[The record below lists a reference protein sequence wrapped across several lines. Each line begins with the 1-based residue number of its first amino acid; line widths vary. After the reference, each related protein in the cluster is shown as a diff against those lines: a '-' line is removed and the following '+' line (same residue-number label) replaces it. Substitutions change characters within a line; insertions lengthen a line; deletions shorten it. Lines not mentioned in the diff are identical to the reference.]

1 MFGNFT
7 EEARKVLVMAKKEMT
22 SLKHPYVGSE
32 HLLLAILKKDNIVS
46 EKLKDYNLDYNRM
59 REEIINTI
67 GIGKRES
74 EWFLYTPLLKRVIE
88 NAIVDSKENNN
99 GEVKIEHLFSS
110 LLEEG
115 EGVAIRIMLSMNI
128 DIDELY
134 NDFVIQISTPKKK
147 KNKKKLLLEELGVD
161 LTKKAMEGKLD
172 PVIGREVEIKRILE
186 VLSRRT
192 KNNPILIGEAG
203 VGKTAIVEELS
214 RLIVSGDVPMSLRNK
229 RIISLDMATA
239 VAGTKYR
246 GEFEDRIRKILKE
259 IESNDDI
266 ILFIDEIHTLV
277 TASKNGDVDFLNMLK
292 PGLDRGDI
300 KIIGATTTQE
310 FEENLLKDKAFL
322 RRFERI
328 EVAEP
333 DQETTVK
340 ILMGTTKKIEKSTG
354 VRWPYTN
361 WVLEN
366 VCKFIVDMT
375 SEYKRVYENNSRY
388 PDVSLALLS
397 KCFTYARFENSD
409 IVTFK
414 HIYAAIKN
422 CNSVYPD
429 VVQKELVKFKEEFKE
444 FLEKEKVE
452 L

>member
-1 MFGNFT
+1 MDNNDFMEYNPSPFSNRFSMLNT
-7 EEARKVLVMAKKEMT
+7 YAEDLSKKE
-22 SLKHPYVGSE
+22 YVTNP
-32 HLLLAILKKDNIVS
+32 AIA
-46 EKLKDYNLDYNRM
+46 
-59 REEIINTI
+59 REEEI
-67 GIGKRES
+67 
-74 EWFLYTPLLKRVIE
+74 
-88 NAIVDSKENNN
+88 
-99 GEVKIEHLFSS
+99 
-110 LLEEG
+110 
-115 EGVAIRIMLSMNI
+115 
-128 DIDELY
+128 
-134 NDFVIQISTPKKK
+134 
-147 KNKKKLLLEELGVD
+147 KKLILVLLSPEKSAV
-161 LTKKAMEGKLD
+161 LTGK
-172 PVIGREVEIKRILE
+172 PGI
-186 VLSRRT
+186 
-192 KNNPILIGEAG
+192 
-203 VGKTAIVEELS
+203 GKTAIVEGLNY
-214 RLIVSGDVPMSLRNK
+214 LIQRKEVPNALLNTKIYKINTSSL
-229 RIISLDMATA
+229 L
-239 VAGTKYR
+239 GTYTND
-246 GEFEDRIRKILKE
+246 GVEDSKLQLLINE
-259 IESNDDI
+259 IMGKKDI

-429 VVQKELVKFKEEFKE
+429 VVQKELVKFKETFKE

>member
-1 MFGNFT
+1 MDNNDFMEYNPSPFSNRFSMLNT
-7 EEARKVLVMAKKEMT
+7 YAEDLSKKEYIT
-22 SLKHPYVGSE
+22 NP
-32 HLLLAILKKDNIVS
+32 AIA
-46 EKLKDYNLDYNRM
+46 
-59 REEIINTI
+59 REEEI
-67 GIGKRES
+67 
-74 EWFLYTPLLKRVIE
+74 
-88 NAIVDSKENNN
+88 
-99 GEVKIEHLFSS
+99 
-110 LLEEG
+110 
-115 EGVAIRIMLSMNI
+115 
-128 DIDELY
+128 
-134 NDFVIQISTPKKK
+134 
-147 KNKKKLLLEELGVD
+147 KKLILVLLSPEKSAV
-161 LTKKAMEGKLD
+161 LTGK
-172 PVIGREVEIKRILE
+172 PGI
-186 VLSRRT
+186 
-192 KNNPILIGEAG
+192 
-203 VGKTAIVEELS
+203 GKTAIVEGLNY
-214 RLIVSGDVPMSLRNK
+214 LIQRKEVPNALLNTKIYKINTSSL
-229 RIISLDMATA
+229 L
-239 VAGTKYR
+239 GTYTND
-246 GEFEDRIRKILKE
+246 GVEDSKLQLLINE
-259 IESNDDI
+259 IMGKKDI

-328 EVAEP
+328 EIAEP

-340 ILMGTTKKIEKSTG
+340 ILVGTTKKIEKSTG

-366 VCKFIVDMT
+366 VCKFIVGMT

-397 KCFTYARFENSD
+397 KCFTYARFENSN